1 MRGEHDAASLAE
13 PGAGRVSER
22 LAFARD
28 VPPEAPA
35 GAPWNLLVVDDD
47 PEVHAVTRLMLAH
60 ARIEGR
66 ALNLLHAHSAAEAK
80 PMLARQHD
88 IALVLLDVVMETE
101 HAGLDLAQY
110 VRDQLGN
117 DAIRIVLRTGQPGQ
131 APAHDVVARY
141 SIDDYVAKAEMTF
154 ERLQIL
160 VTTALRT
167 YAQLRHL
174 QRIAHADAL
183 TGLPNRRRLEQQV
196 YENWEE
202 LARAGTRLV
211 AVLVD
216 IDHFKAYND
225 ANGHPAGD
233 RVLLEVSRIVS
244 TQAAGKAWVCRHGG
258 EEFML
263 VMRGATLAQGI
274 ELADKLRE
282 AVARLRLPH
291 PQSPSGLISVSAGVA
306 AIDPRLHPMDAGYP
320 QLIADA
326 DRGLQ
331 RAKRAGRN
339 RVESGLPG
347 IA

>member
-1 MRGEHDAASLAE
+1 MNEQ
-13 PGAGRVSER
+13 
-22 LAFARD
+22 LAFAGD
-28 VPPEAPA
+28 APPQAA
-35 GAPWNLLVVDDD
+35 TGLPWTLLVVDDD
-47 PEVHAVTRLMLAH
+47 PEVHAVTRLMLTH

-66 ALNLLHAHSAAEAK
+66 ALELLHAHSAAEAK
-80 PMLARQHD
+80 PMLARHGD

-117 DAIRIVLRTGQPGQ
+117 DAVRIVLRTGQPGQ

-141 SIDDYVAKAEMTF
+141 NIDDYVAKSELTF

-196 YENWEE
+196 YGAWED
-202 LARAGTRLV
+202 LARADTRLV
-211 AVLVD
+211 ALMVD
-216 IDHFKAYND
+216 LDRFKDYND

-233 RVLLEVSRIVS
+233 RVLLEVARVLSMNV
-244 TQAAGKAWVCRHGG
+244 TGEAWVGRHGG
-258 EEFML
+258 EEFL
-263 VMRGATLAQGI
+263 VLMRGATMTQGV
-274 ELADKLRE
+274 ELGERLRE
-282 AVARLRLPH
+282 AVAQLRLPH
-291 PQSPSGLISVSAGVA
+291 PRAPQGVVTVSVGVA
-306 AIDPRLHPMDAGYP
+306 GIEPRLHAMDAGYP
-320 QLIADA
+320 QLIKDA
-326 DRGLQ
+326 DRALL

-339 RVESGLPG
+339 RVEAGLPG